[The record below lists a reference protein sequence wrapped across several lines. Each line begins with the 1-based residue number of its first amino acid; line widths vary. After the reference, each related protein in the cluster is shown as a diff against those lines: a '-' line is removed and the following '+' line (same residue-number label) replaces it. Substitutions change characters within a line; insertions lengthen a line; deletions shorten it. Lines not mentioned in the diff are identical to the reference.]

1 MISTFQIPITIQP
14 KISLI
19 ENKMISQTDGYH
31 PDLKAALKVI
41 LSSGGKRIRPLIILL
56 IGDLLNGPNDQLI
69 NLATAIELL
78 HTATLIHDDLIDGAF
93 LRRGVPTLNSQ
104 WSPAATVLTGD
115 FLFSCSATMA
125 AETNNLEVIK
135 LFSHTLTV
143 IVNGEVNQLFSS
155 RCNPSKEDY
164 FERIYAK
171 TASLFETSAQSAAF
185 LTSASREQMLALK
198 KFGYSF
204 GMAFQIIDDLLDYV
218 GDVSMVG
225 KPVGEDLR
233 QGLITLPMLNYMD
246 SHPNDPA
253 VINLVDHKCISEE
266 GEIQRVISAIKETD
280 AVEKT
285 ITQAKEF
292 AADAMQNLAMFIDSE
307 ARQSLLSLTRYIV
320 DRMF

>member
-1 MISTFQIPITIQP
+1 MISTFQIPIFIQP

-19 ENKMISQTDGYH
+19 ENKMLSQTDGYH

-69 NLATAIELL
+69 SLATAIELL

-93 LRRGVPTLNSQ
+93 LRRGIPTLNSQ

-135 LFSHTLTV
+135 LFSRTLTV

-164 FERIYAK
+164 FKRIYAK
-171 TASLFETSAQSAAF
+171 TASLFETSAQSTAF
-185 LTSASREQMLALK
+185 LTNAPREQMLALK
-198 KFGYSF
+198 RFGYSF
-204 GMAFQIIDDLLDYV
+204 GMAFQVIDDLLDYV

-253 VINLVDHKCISEE
+253 VIKLVNHKCISEE
-266 GEIQRVISAIKETD
+266 DEIQRVTNAIKETD

-285 ITQAKEF
+285 VAQAKEF
-292 AADAMQNLAMFIDSE
+292 ATDAMQSLSLFMDGE
-307 ARQSLLSLTRYIV
+307 AKQSLLSLTSSTV